1 MRALFAASLF
11 ALALFFQFSFA
22 QASEPAQKEWTMLV
36 FLNGNNNLDQ
46 FGSLNLNQAET
57 VGSTA
62 DINVV
67 VQWASLKNKDV
78 RRLLVTK
85 DNDRRKVTSPVV
97 ENMGKVD
104 MGDYRNLVEF
114 IKWGVKNFPAKRY
127 FLDIWNHG
135 SGWHDKLRRRSGFG
149 FDDISSDDLSGNS
162 ITTEQLGMALRQASA
177 EIGQKIDLYGNDACL
192 MAMAEVAAEV
202 AGGVKV
208 FLGSQDLEP
217 GEGWH
222 YGDFLTL
229 FAAKPAASA
238 QEVSQMLV
246 SSYVASYSG
255 GSNGRQN
262 VTLSSFDLE
271 QQERLQKAVK
281 AFGAAI
287 QKVDRSERRKILQ
300 AIQKSQNYFYEDYV
314 DLLDLVGLLERGQ
327 ISTMD
332 VTQLALVKDAT
343 KAFVV
348 ANGQNGFPKA
358 TGISIWAPADKE
370 TYNKYANHYSKLR
383 FEADTEWSK
392 AIKYLLE

>member
-85 DNDRRKVTSPVV
+85 DNDRRKVTSPVI

-135 SGWHDKLRRRSGFG
+135 SGWHDKLRRRGGFG

-162 ITTEQLGMALRQASA
+162 ISTEQLGMALRQASA

-229 FAAKPAASA
+229 WAAKPAASA
-238 QEVSQMLV
+238 HEVSQMLV

-262 VTLSSFDLE
+262 VTLS
-271 QQERLQKAVK
+271 
-281 AFGAAI
+281 
-287 QKVDRSERRKILQ
+287 
-300 AIQKSQNYFYEDYV
+300 
-314 DLLDLVGLLERGQ
+314 
-327 ISTMD
+327 
-332 VTQLALVKDAT
+332 
-343 KAFVV
+343 
-348 ANGQNGFPKA
+348 
-358 TGISIWAPADKE
+358 
-370 TYNKYANHYSKLR
+370 
-383 FEADTEWSK
+383 
-392 AIKYLLE
+392 